1 MNYVLTNGQMRAADE
16 YTIKE
21 KGVPSLTLME
31 RAGRALADEVER
43 EMRARGIDDALCVC
57 GGGNNGGDG
66 FVCARILSE
75 RGYEADVLCT
85 AERLTD
91 ETAAVK
97 AAFEKAGGRTYALY
111 LRRRYAI
118 VVDCVCGT
126 GFSGELRGK
135 NAELA
140 AYINRSG
147 AFVISADIPS
157 GVNGENGRASQ
168 NAVRADLTVCIGEYK
183 AGVFLRDGLDYA
195 GRTVCARIGIEYPEG
210 AEREYAF
217 LSDEESVKPLLP
229 ERRRNTHKGVYGKA
243 AVVGGSEKYA
253 GAAFLAA
260 KAALRSGA
268 GYTAL
273 FAPSAILPACLLRLP
288 EVLLRPL
295 CDGGRVA
302 LNEKAIE
309 ELTGYDAVAFGM
321 GAECSE
327 ATCAV
332 ALAFL
337 ERFTGTLILD
347 ADALNA
353 LAAYGRVSVLKRA
366 KGSVVITPH
375 AKEFSRLTGLSVEEI
390 LDGGLSS
397 AQAFAREYGVTVL
410 LKGATTIVADGKRTA
425 VNIAGSAGQAKGGSG
440 DVLSGV
446 IAALCAGGRSAFDG
460 ARAGAY
466 LAGRA
471 AELCAAE
478 RGTYSM
484 LPSDVIEKLS
494 EAFKEILR

>member
-1 MNYVLTNGQMRAADE
+1 MKYVLTNGQMRAADE
-16 YTIKE
+16 YTIHAL
-21 KGVPSLTLME
+21 GVPALTLME
-31 RAGRALADEVER
+31 RAGLALADEVER
-43 EMRARGIDDALCVC
+43 ELRARKITDVLCVC

-66 FVCARILSE
+66 FVCARLLLE
-75 RGYEADVLCT
+75 RGYDAEVLCA
-85 AERLTD
+85 AERLTE

-97 AAFEKAGGRTYALY
+97 AAFEKAGGKTYALP
-111 LRRRYAI
+111 LRRRFAL
-118 VVDCVCGT
+118 VVDCLCGT

-135 NAELA
+135 TAELA
-140 AYINRSG
+140 AYINALG

-157 GVNGENGRASQ
+157 GVNGDDGKASE
-168 NAVRADLTVCIGEYK
+168 NAVRADLTVCIGEVK

-195 GRTVCARIGIEYPEG
+195 GRVIRVDVGIEYPEG
-210 AEREYAF
+210 VEKEYAF
-217 LSDEESVKPLLP
+217 LSDGESVKALIPK
-229 ERRRNTHKGVYGKA
+229 RKRNTHKGVYGKA
-243 AVVGGSEKYA
+243 AIVGGSEKYA

-260 KAALRSGA
+260 KAALLSGV

-273 FAPSAILPACLLRLP
+273 FVPNEILPACLLRLP

-302 LNEKAIE
+302 LNGSVIE
-309 ELTGYDAVAFGM
+309 ELNGYGGVAFGM
-321 GAECSE
+321 GAECSKG
-327 ATCAV
+327 TCDVAV
-332 ALAFL
+332 ALL
-337 ERFTGTLILD
+337 ENYTGVLVLD

-353 LAAYGRVSVLKRA
+353 LAAYDCVSALKTA

-375 AKEFSRLTGLSVEEI
+375 VKEFSRLTGRSVEEI
-390 LDGGLSS
+390 LESGFTA

-410 LKGATTIVADGKRTA
+410 LKGAATIVTDGTQTA
-425 VNIAGSAGQAKGGSG
+425 VNITGTAGQAKGGSG

-471 AELCAAE
+471 AEIATAV
-478 RGTYSM
+478 RGEYSL
-484 LPSDVIEKLS
+484 LPTDVIETLP
-494 EAFKEILR
+494 EAFKEFFR